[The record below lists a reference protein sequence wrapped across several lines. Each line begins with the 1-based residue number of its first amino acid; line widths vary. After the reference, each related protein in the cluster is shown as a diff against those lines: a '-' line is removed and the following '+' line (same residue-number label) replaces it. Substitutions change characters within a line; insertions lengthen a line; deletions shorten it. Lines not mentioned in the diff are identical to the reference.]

1 MGLFDNWPYSN
12 LHALNLDMLLKND
25 SIQDDDI
32 QKLWDTF
39 HDEIA
44 SQVTE
49 YIQENLSQFL
59 LGAMYIE
66 EDTAIKLQRVDAVDS
81 DHVYTS
87 NNETISVIGR

>member
-12 LHALNLDMLLKND
+12 LHALNLDLLLKND
-25 SIQDDDI
+25 REQDDDL

-39 HDEIA
+39 RNEVAD
-44 SQVTE
+44 QVVE